1 MHKDE
6 LSVFKLNKSEEL
18 TLHPVLTFLLNKLVV
33 LVENFRMLDFPN
45 TEQAWKKINIYIRRM
60 SRIIHRD
67 EPCLYE

>member
-45 TEQAWKKINIYIRRM
+45 TEQA
-60 SRIIHRD
+60 
-67 EPCLYE
+67 